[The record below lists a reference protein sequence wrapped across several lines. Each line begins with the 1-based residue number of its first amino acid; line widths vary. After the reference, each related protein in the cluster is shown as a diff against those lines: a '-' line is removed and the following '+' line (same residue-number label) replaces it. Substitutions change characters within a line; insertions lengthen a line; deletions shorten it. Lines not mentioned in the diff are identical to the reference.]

1 MSKARQL
8 AGWLMIT
15 AFALVVQGCWEQ
27 EEQITFVGEGGCRIA
42 DGGEGEHSTI
52 SAQSVDQCEA
62 RCLATNGECV
72 GFEYN
77 SNNNACEIHY
87 EPIATFENVAGVFC
101 YRRS

>member
-15 AFALVVQGCWEQ
+15 GFALVVQGCWED
-27 EEQITFVGEGGCRIA
+27 EQMTFVGEGGCRFP
-42 DGGEGEHSTI
+42 EGSKGKYRTV
-52 SAQSVDQCEA
+52 SAESLDQCEA
-62 RCLATNGECV
+62 RCLATNGECA

>member
-15 AFALVVQGCWEQ
+15 GFALVVQGCWED
-27 EEQITFVGEGGCRIA
+27 EQMTLVGEGGCRMA
-42 DGGEGEHSTI
+42 DGGHGKYLTV
-52 SAQSVDQCEA
+52 SAESLDQCEA
-62 RCLATNGECV
+62 RCLATNGECA